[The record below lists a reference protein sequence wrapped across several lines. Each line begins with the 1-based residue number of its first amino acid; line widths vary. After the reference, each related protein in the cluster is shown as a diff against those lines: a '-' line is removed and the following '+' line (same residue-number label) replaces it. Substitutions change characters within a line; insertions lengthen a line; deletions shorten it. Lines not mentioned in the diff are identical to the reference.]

1 MNSAIHLHDI
11 SDHVWIL
18 LAPLLPGRRGARGGQ
33 AKDNRLLSTQFFGVC
48 GHELHGEI
56 FHQNMAT
63 GKILIVV
70 FVVGVI
76 TAHGSISL
84 QS

>member
-1 MNSAIHLHDI
+1 MNSAIYLHDI
-11 SDHVWIL
+11 SDYVWIL
-18 LAPLLPGRRGARGGQ
+18 LASLLPGRRGVGVD
-33 AKDNRLLSTQFFGVC
+33 KPKIIDFLLTQFFGFC
-48 GHELHGEI
+48 GQELHGEI
-56 FHQNMAT
+56 FRQNMVT